1 MSNLLQQKH
10 TIRSVDFL
18 NDTLF
23 ELTVDRLD
31 ILFEAGDCMAIYS
44 PDGKSRPYSI
54 ASGTTEDEL
63 RFLIRKLPY
72 GEVTTQLANT
82 KQGDVL
88 KISPP
93 FGWFRPGQ
101 EKQHAPSVF
110 FATGTGIAPF
120 ISYLLSSPKQQPLA
134 IYYGIAQQTDL
145 NHLSLLKNTDQLY
158 VAISQ
163 EDSAYHRGRITDLL
177 ENVPLDPMIHYY
189 CCGREKMINEISEW
203 LTNKNIPLSSIHRE
217 VFFHG

>member
-31 ILFEAGDCMAIYS
+31 IPFEAGDCMAIYS

-101 EKQHAPSVF
+101 ENNTHPVYFLQQELALPPLFPIYSAHLNNNLLQSITESRSKQTS
-110 FATGTGIAPF
+110 T
-120 ISYLLSSPKQQPLA
+120 ISL
-134 IYYGIAQQTDL
+134 
-145 NHLSLLKNTDQLY
+145 
-158 VAISQ
+158 
-163 EDSAYHRGRITDLL
+163 
-177 ENVPLDPMIHYY
+177 
-189 CCGREKMINEISEW
+189 
-203 LTNKNIPLSSIHRE
+203 
-217 VFFHG
+217 F

>member
-31 ILFEAGDCMAIYS
+31 IPFEAGDCMAIYS

-82 KQGDVL
+82 KKGDVL